1 MEDAQL
7 LHRINE
13 LADEEERLWS
23 LADEEGGLSSDEQ
36 ARLRELQVHL
46 DQLYD
51 LLAQRRARRS
61 AGLNPDEAHVRSAE
75 VVEHYQQ

>member
-23 LADEEGGLSSDEQ
+23 LADDEGGLSSDEQ